1 MRHSEGGSQYF
12 GSLPRTYIII
22 VLQDF
27 VNQKDHFS
35 YIQMIFCAVSAI
47 SKWNILTQTHT
58 HTHTYTQT
66 HRVFTMGVIFGSNGS
81 LCVESNIQ
89 FTRTTS
95 HMCHSSMLICFPFEN
110 FVPFMSP
117 LQIFKILFPPF
128 TEKKKSNTMYVKQQ
142 K

>member
-117 LQIFKILFPPF
+117 L